1 MALASYRAKC
11 DQNKSAD
18 VSRRHFPCPC
28 PRMGYAKPKGSNFFI
43 FIFFLFSSTSP
54 DECAAEPARRH
65 CLLRGWAACTGPNKW
80 EKNLLGW
87 RWAYTTAGTPHE
99 AGREAGAGRAA
110 GSFGSPEEH
119 CTLSAMGG
127 AHPGCPCGQDRTR
140 CAFSSLVLEDPR
152 VKLAAFPR
160 GNTSSP
166 ARCGREES
174 GCNSCLNKGC
184 LYQRH
189 PIPTAGQHLMFPF
202 QSPHTVC
209 EAFGNC

>member
-1 MALASYRAKC
+1 MPVPPDGVCKTKRL
-11 DQNKSAD
+11 Q
-18 VSRRHFPCPC
+18 
-28 PRMGYAKPKGSNFFI
+28 
-43 FIFFLFSSTSP
+43 FFLFSSTSP
-54 DECAAEPARRH
+54 DECAAEAARRRR
-65 CLLRGWAACTGPNKW
+65 LLRGWAACTGPNKW
-80 EKNLLGW
+80 EKTSWGGDGLALH
-87 RWAYTTAGTPHE
+87 RDTTIRPLE
-99 AGREAGAGRAA
+99 AGREAGAGKAA

-127 AHPGCPCGQDRTR
+127 AHPGCPCGRGRTR

-189 PIPTAGQHLMFPF
+189 PVPTAGQHLMFPF
-202 QSPHTVC
+202 QSPHTVF

>member
-1 MALASYRAKC
+1 M
-11 DQNKSAD
+11 
-18 VSRRHFPCPC
+18 SRRHFPCPC
-28 PRMGYAKPKGSNFFI
+28 PRMGYAKPKGSNFFY
-43 FIFFLFSSTSP
+43 F
-54 DECAAEPARRH
+54 PAH
-65 CLLRGWAACTGPNKW
+65 PQMSVLL
-80 EKNLLGW
+80 NLLFATACCGAGQRAQGKMNGEKTSW
-87 RWAYTTAGTPHE
+87 GGDGLALHRDTTIRPLE
-99 AGREAGAGRAA
+99 AGREAGAGKAA

-127 AHPGCPCGQDRTR
+127 VHPGCPCGWGRTQ
-140 CAFSSLVLEDPR
+140 CAFSSLVLADPR
-152 VKLAAFPR
+152 IKLAAFPR

-189 PIPTAGQHLMFPF
+189 PVPTAGQHLMFPF

-209 EAFGNC
+209 EAFGDC

>member
-1 MALASYRAKC
+1 MCHAGTFHARAPGWGM
-11 DQNKSAD
+11 QNQKA
-18 VSRRHFPCPC
+18 P
-28 PRMGYAKPKGSNFFI
+28 
-43 FIFFLFSSTSP
+43 IFFYFPAHPQMSVLLKLL
-54 DECAAEPARRH
+54 AA
-65 CLLRGWAACTGPNKW
+65 AACCGAGQRARGQTNGKKP
-80 EKNLLGW
+80 LGVEMGLHYN
-87 RWAYTTAGTPHE
+87 RDTTIRPLE
-99 AGREAGAGRAA
+99 AGREAGAGKAA

-127 AHPGCPCGQDRTR
+127 AHPGCPCGRGRTR
-140 CAFSSLVLEDPR
+140 CAFSSLVLADPR
-152 VKLAAFPR
+152 IKLAAFPR

-189 PIPTAGQHLMFPF
+189 PVPTAGQHLMFPF

-209 EAFGNC
+209 KAFGDC